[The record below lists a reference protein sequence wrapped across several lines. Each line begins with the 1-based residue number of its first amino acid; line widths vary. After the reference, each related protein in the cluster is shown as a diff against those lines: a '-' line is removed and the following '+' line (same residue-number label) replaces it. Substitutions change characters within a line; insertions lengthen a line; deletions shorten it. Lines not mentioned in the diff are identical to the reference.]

1 MENKIAR
8 AYKTELNPNNWQASK
23 FDRFAWVSMAVFN
36 VGLREWKRVYEND
49 GKPSAYGLKK
59 RFNAVKDDVF
69 PWARSA
75 PYAVTEAAFGD
86 LGDAFKHFF
95 RRVKNGEE
103 PGYPK
108 HKKDKS
114 SFAVRGLKVKS
125 DRVYIQG
132 VGWVRLKERDYIPT
146 TDSGLKFGT
155 YATISKR
162 AGHWYISALVY
173 EDMPELNDR
182 HKHIV
187 IGVDFGIKELATCSN
202 GKVFKNPKPLVEAER
217 KLNRLQR
224 ELARRKKGGS
234 NWQKTK
240 RKLQRAHKR
249 VADIR
254 SHTLHE
260 ISSYLTTEVRPRTI
274 VIEDLNVKGMM
285 KNHHLAKAISDVGF
299 GELRRQI
306 EYKAEWYGIEVVL
319 ADRWYPSSKTCSR
332 CGVIKSDLTLS
343 DRTFVCDDCGLQI
356 DRDYNAALNLAALG
370 LNRQSDGD
378 CSGS

>member
-1 MENKIAR
+1 MDDKFAR
-8 AYKTELNPNNWQASK
+8 AYKTELNPNNKQKSK
-23 FDRFAWVSMAVFN
+23 FEHFAWVSMSVFN
-36 VGLREWKRVYEND
+36 VGLREWQHVYD
-49 GKPSAYGLKK
+49 DGGKPSAYGLKK
-59 RFNAVKDDVF
+59 RFNGVKDDIF

-75 PYAVTEAAFGD
+75 PYAVTEAAFKD

-146 TDSGLKFGT
+146 TDSGKKFGT
-155 YATISKR
+155 YATLSER
-162 AGHWYISALVY
+162 VGHWYISTIVY
-173 EDMPELNDR
+173 EDLPELKDQHNLVLG
-182 HKHIV
+182 I
-187 IGVDFGIKELATCSN
+187 DFGIKELAVCSN
-202 GKVFKNPKPLVEAER
+202 GKVFKNPKPLIVAQR

-224 ELARRKKGGS
+224 ELARRKKGGK

-254 SHTLHE
+254 RHALNE
-260 ISSYLTTEVRPRTI
+260 ISSYVTTEVRPRVI
-274 VIEDLNVKGMM
+274 VIEDLNVDGMM
-285 KNHHLAKAISDVGF
+285 KNHNLARAISDVGF

-306 EYKAEWYGIEVVL
+306 EYKSKWYGIEILL

-332 CGVIKSDLTLS
+332 CGVIKNDLTLS
-343 DRTFVCDDCGLQI
+343 DRTFICDDCGLEI
-356 DRDYNAALNLAALG
+356 DRDFNAALNLAALG